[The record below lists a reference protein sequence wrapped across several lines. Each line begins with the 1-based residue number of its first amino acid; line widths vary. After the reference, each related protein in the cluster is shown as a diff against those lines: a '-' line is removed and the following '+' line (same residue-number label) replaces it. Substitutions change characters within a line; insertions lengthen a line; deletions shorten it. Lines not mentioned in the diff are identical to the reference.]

1 MCARIEI
8 EKNHLIYAPFF
19 AIIYRMKINRENYM
33 ELIDQYAVAMWVRR
47 IKQIELLVG
56 SYIVTTEGGWDVV
69 VELDGKNNLQ
79 IIEEAK

>member
-1 MCARIEI
+1 
-8 EKNHLIYAPFF
+8 
-19 AIIYRMKINRENYM
+19 M

>member
-1 MCARIEI
+1 
-8 EKNHLIYAPFF
+8 
-19 AIIYRMKINRENYM
+19 M

-56 SYIVTTEGGWDVV
+56 SHIVTTEGGWDVV